1 MKKDYILPLSDGEEL
16 DVTVYGVERIA
27 GSPCVVFTHGF
38 KGFKDWGFFP
48 YTAEYLAGRGFFVIT
63 FNFSHNGVGRGST
76 EFIELD
82 KFKLNT
88 FSREVRELSELV
100 NSYLGGFFGTPSNRP
115 IGLIGHSRGGGITL
129 LAAPGLAPV
138 GAVVTWSSVSR
149 FDRYTMA
156 QIRSWRT
163 RGTFKVVN
171 QRTKQVLLIGEQL
184 LDDIETQKNGSL
196 SIERAV
202 KALSKPLLVVH
213 GEKDESVPVVEAGE
227 LVEWM
232 KAGLAEPM
240 IIPNQGHTF
249 GIVHPFAGSNP
260 SFDSV
265 LERTEQHFARHLL
278 KAK

>member
-1 MKKDYILPLSDGEEL
+1 MKKDYTLPLSDGEEL
-16 DVTVYGVERIA
+16 DVTAYGVERIA
-27 GSPCVVFTHGF
+27 ESPCVVFTHGF

-48 YTAEYLAGRGFFVIT
+48 YTAEHLAEHGFFVIT
-63 FNFSHNGVGRGST
+63 FNFSHNGVGRGSR

-82 KFKLNT
+82 KFKMNT
-88 FSREVRELSELV
+88 FSREVRELGELV

-115 IGLIGHSRGGGITL
+115 IGLMGHSRGGGITV
-129 LAAPGLAPV
+129 LAAPGLPQV
-138 GAVVTWSSVSR
+138 GAVVTWSSVSH
-149 FDRYTMA
+149 FDRYTEA
-156 QIRSWRT
+156 QIKSWRE

-202 KALSKPLLVVH
+202 RALTKPFLVVH
-213 GEKDESVPVVEAGE
+213 GERDESVPVVEAGE

-232 KAGLAEPM
+232 QPGLAERM
-240 IIPNQGHTF
+240 IVPGLGHTF

-265 LERTEQHFARHLL
+265 LERTERHFARHLL
-278 KAK
+278 SAK